1 MTHIRAV
8 AWGAVSAAA
17 VVLADLGASAAGSPA
32 AQRQAIMKQTG
43 LQMRDVSAFAT
54 GQAPWDATKVK
65 TLTGAI
71 AANGKKLQG
80 LYPPGSGADPKTEA
94 DPKIWTNKADFNK
107 RLTEMSALA
116 TAAGKAPNAEG
127 FKPAFL
133 KLSATCK
140 SCHDI
145 YRKKKS

>member
-1 MTHIRAV
+1 MTRIRSVVRAV
-8 AWGAVSAAA
+8 AAGSAVALTMA
-17 VVLADLGASAAGSPA
+17 LAASAAPPA
-32 AQRQAIMKQTG
+32 QERQAIMKQTG

-54 GQAPWDATKVK
+54 GQAPWDAAKVK

-80 LYPPGSGADPKTEA
+80 LYPPGSGSDPKSEA
-94 DPKIWTNKADFNK
+94 DPKIWTNKADFTK
-107 RLTEMSALA
+107 RLAEMSTLA
-116 TAAGKAPNAEG
+116 TAAGKAPNADA

-133 KLSATCK
+133 KMSATCK

-145 YRKKKS
+145 YRKKKT

>member
-1 MTHIRAV
+1 MTRIRSV
-8 AWGAVSAAA
+8 VWAAA
-17 VVLADLGASAAGSPA
+17 VAVVLTGPGALAAGTPA
-32 AQRQAIMKQTG
+32 QERQAIMKQTG

-54 GQAPWDATKVK
+54 GQSPWDAAKVK

-80 LYPPGSGADPKTEA
+80 LYPTGSGADPKTEA
-94 DPKIWTNKADFNK
+94 DPKIWTNKADFTK
-107 RLTEMSALA
+107 RLAEMSSLA
-116 TAAGKAPNAEG
+116 TAAGKATNAEA

-133 KLSATCK
+133 KMSATCK

-145 YRKKKS
+145 YRKKKT